1 MVNIGSTKVTS
12 IERRAWSITEA
23 CIKVGVSR
31 NFLLAQIRHGV
42 LRARR
47 LGRRIVILNE
57 DLDAYLNDAE
67 QVCTGRGNETK

>member
-1 MVNIGSTKVTS
+1 MVAFRSTKVTS

-23 CIKVGVSR
+23 CMKVGVSR
-31 NFLLAQIRHGV
+31 NFMLDQIRRGV

-57 DLDAYLNDAE
+57 DLDAYLNNAE
-67 QVCTGRGNETK
+67 QVGTGGGHKGK